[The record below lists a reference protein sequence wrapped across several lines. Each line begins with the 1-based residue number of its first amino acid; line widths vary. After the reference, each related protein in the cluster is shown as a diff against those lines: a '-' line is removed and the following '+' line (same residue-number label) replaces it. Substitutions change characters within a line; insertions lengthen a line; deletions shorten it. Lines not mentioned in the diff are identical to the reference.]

1 MGFSKCSWP
10 RLEQLVNNLVGG
22 PLIKIYNGA
31 RGGANSQVGRALL
44 HYLPPH
50 GDSYY
55 DLIINAHSVNDQHV
69 LIMIEAG
76 LYNTSLAGYQLAMA
90 ENFTRAVM
98 ASEENTILIWLED
111 YLGNEQRSILD
122 LQDYFSKTIHLLS
135 NYYGFGVGPINED
148 GNLVLGHHNDWI
160 QTRMQKETTRTNHVA
175 VVVPGPND
183 VLMGRGKIFKENPG
197 TLRLKRIVLQQEDR
211 YNNGSKFE
219 KTVVIHSILRMIQDH
234 GGRFLKKTPEG
245 WIELSQDKAHDKISH
260 SFRNKRK
267 SHQRKPLTLWSTSR
281 IY

>member
-1 MGFSKCSWP
+1 MAEGQNCKANIPGNRIVGFSKCSWP
-10 RLEQLVNNLVGG
+10 RRLEQLVNNLVGG

-69 LIMIEAG
+69 LTMIEAG

-135 NYYGFGVGPINED
+135 NYYGFGVVSYSNAVRDIVYGDTTASALTPVWYNS
-148 GNLVLGHHNDWI
+148 
-160 QTRMQKETTRTNHVA
+160 QKEMKREVHPGIIMHACTTYILLYYMRNMLLQACAVSGNDQATTLSYNSTLADLVTKANGHTQNGHNRYPKASHHV
-175 VVVPGPND
+175 
-183 VLMGRGKIFKENPG
+183 
-197 TLRLKRIVLQQEDR
+197 
-211 YNNGSKFE
+211 
-219 KTVVIHSILRMIQDH
+219 
-234 GGRFLKKTPEG
+234 
-245 WIELSQDKAHDKISH
+245 
-260 SFRNKRK
+260 
-267 SHQRKPLTLWSTSR
+267 
-281 IY
+281 